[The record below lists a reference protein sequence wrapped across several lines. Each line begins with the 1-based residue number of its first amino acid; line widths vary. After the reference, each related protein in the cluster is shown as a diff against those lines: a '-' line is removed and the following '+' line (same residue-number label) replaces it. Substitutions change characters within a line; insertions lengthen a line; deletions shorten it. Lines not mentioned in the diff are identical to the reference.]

1 VIVTAFDRPTGKL
14 KVSEFGFAFDA
25 SGSAW
30 GDGNGPAYGTDCQ
43 IAPGHYKLTRVE
55 YFPEPIPSEGAAQI
69 YVEDLTEADVAEL
82 VAAGDAKLGEYE
94 AVTINGETL
103 PIGNL
108 AKYARSEIMIH
119 GGGSNLG
126 VPACYALNQPLCR
139 TYGCTRVH
147 NGDLSSLCEKLAPLV
162 GSEHVIFTVVGDSP
176 TLAR

>member
-1 VIVTAFDRPTGKL
+1 MLHIVFDRPTGKL
-14 KVSEFGFAFDA
+14 KVGTAVFDA

-30 GDGNGPAYGTDCQ
+30 GDGGANAPYGFECQ
-43 IAPGHYKLTRVE
+43 IAPGHYKLTIVQ
-55 YFPEPIPSEGAAQI
+55 YIDPAIPSEGAAQI

-82 VAAGDAKLGEYE
+82 VAAGDAKLAEYE

-103 PIGNL
+103 AIGNL
-108 AKYARSEIMIH
+108 AKYGRSEIMIH

-139 TYGCTRVH
+139 TYGCTRTH
-147 NGDLSSLCEKLAPLV
+147 NGDLASLCEKLAPLV

-176 TLAR
+176 ALPR